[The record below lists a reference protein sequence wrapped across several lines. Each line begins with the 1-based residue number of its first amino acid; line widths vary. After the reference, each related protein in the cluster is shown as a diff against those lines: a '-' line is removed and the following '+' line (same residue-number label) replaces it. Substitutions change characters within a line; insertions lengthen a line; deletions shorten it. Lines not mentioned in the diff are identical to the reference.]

1 MTLEFLGF
9 IALVEL
15 WDTMNNF
22 AYVLLFLCER
32 KRGAHTEN
40 WTKKIQR
47 DEVKLQRQIQVS
59 NSKNH
64 PFVASAIHPVKN
76 VLFAVSQPVDPS

>member
-1 MTLEFLGF
+1 MYELTKGLIKITLEFLGF

-40 WTKKIQR
+40 
-47 DEVKLQRQIQVS
+47 
-59 NSKNH
+59 
-64 PFVASAIHPVKN
+64 
-76 VLFAVSQPVDPS
+76 